1 MFCRHTAAPSR
12 KRLLLPKTK
21 ISLTRPGRRS
31 SARPLHLR
39 WPWAS
44 PERLTSANRDFQTAL
59 DHAHA
64 DVTAS
69 DATVRNLDAQLALQQ
84 PVIEQESV
92 DIAAAEDNA
101 EFRAGTADPL
111 RRIDG
116 DRLRHHSAC
125 AADRRRRWAS
135 RPRGRSTFSP
145 SNEPRVPRNW
155 NAPEQS
161 NNRWHLTWPTPRLPR
176 RWMARSVRDRCGLD
190 NSFKPER
197 NSVTHVLASR
207 ASSSPAG

>member
-1 MFCRHTAAPSR
+1 MFCRHSAAPSR

-92 DIAAAEDNA
+92 DIAAAEAMLKFAQEQQIRCD
-101 EFRAGTADPL
+101 ELMKTGC
-111 RRIDG
+111 G
-116 DRLRHHSAC
+116 SA
-125 AADRRRRWAS
+125 RRRPTRRCAKRS
-135 RPRGRSTFSP
+135 RSCSTENPVARGREEGRRSHHRTSQGCRATGTRP
-145 SNEPRVPRNW
+145 S
-155 NAPEQS
+155 
-161 NNRWHLTWPTPRLPR
+161 
-176 RWMARSVRDRCGLD
+176 
-190 NSFKPER
+190 
-197 NSVTHVLASR
+197 SR
-207 ASSSPAG
+207 TTDGT

>member
-1 MFCRHTAAPSR
+1 
-12 KRLLLPKTK
+12 
-21 ISLTRPGRRS
+21 
-31 SARPLHLR
+31 LR

-64 DVTAS
+64 DATAS

-101 EFRAGTADPL
+101 EIRAGTADPL

-125 AADRRRRWAS
+125 AADRSGVARKDRAVAARKI
-135 RPRGRSTFSP
+135 RSLAAERKVDVLT
-145 SNEPRVPRNW
+145 RNW
-155 NAPEQS
+155 IAPEQS
-161 NNRWHLTWPTPRLPR
+161 NNRWHLTGPTP
-176 RWMARSVRDRCGLD
+176 
-190 NSFKPER
+190 
-197 NSVTHVLASR
+197 
-207 ASSSPAG
+207 

>member
-1 MFCRHTAAPSR
+1 MFCRHSAAPSR

-31 SARPLHLR
+31 SVRILHWR

-101 EFRAGTADPL
+101 EIRAGTADPL

-125 AADRRRRWAS
+125 AADRSGVARKDRAVAARKI
-135 RPRGRSTFSP
+135 RSLAAERKVDVLTI
-145 SNEPRVPRNW
+145 ERAKGAANW
-155 NAPEQS
+155 IAPEQS
-161 NNRWHLTWPTPRLPR
+161 NNRWHLTWPTP
-176 RWMARSVRDRCGLD
+176 
-190 NSFKPER
+190 
-197 NSVTHVLASR
+197 
-207 ASSSPAG
+207 